1 LDQARQIRRKRVIV
15 IMSVA
20 RVLLF
25 ALVWAGAQA
34 AWEGPS
40 ITNQC
45 ISFTVGPGT
54 GCAWM
59 CAHCAD
65 ALGPSYYFP
74 DGVCAY
80 QSGGC
85 VGNPLAGVTYTCC
98 SSGQSFGQSF
108 GHSFGPLSSQ
118 PSQQIGQPSKPSKH
132 CTSNESTS
140 KKSKKSKSK

>member
-1 LDQARQIRRKRVIV
+1 
-15 IMSVA
+15 MSVA

-108 GHSFGPLSSQ
+108 GPLSSQ